1 MPNII
6 YEREVGRRKYV
17 SIEKHRSVAHNRHSK
32 WLSINIE
39 KDLFDDADYGN
50 YEKNVEKD
58 NSGWLCASG
67 NLWALQNDKSSVGDK
82 NQQFGYFQKP
92 GYPDGEWHG
101 FPIVPF
107 SQKRYCISSDLLSK
121 WTDQGVIS
129 VDDISAIMKKRRI

>member
-39 KDLFDDADYGN
+39 KDLFDYADYGN

-58 NSGWLCASG
+58 NSAGFV
-67 NLWALQNDKSSVGDK
+67 LQEICGLYKMIKV
-82 NQQFGYFQKP
+82 
-92 GYPDGEWHG
+92 
-101 FPIVPF
+101 V
-107 SQKRYCISSDLLSK
+107 
-121 WTDQGVIS
+121 
-129 VDDISAIMKKRRI
+129 